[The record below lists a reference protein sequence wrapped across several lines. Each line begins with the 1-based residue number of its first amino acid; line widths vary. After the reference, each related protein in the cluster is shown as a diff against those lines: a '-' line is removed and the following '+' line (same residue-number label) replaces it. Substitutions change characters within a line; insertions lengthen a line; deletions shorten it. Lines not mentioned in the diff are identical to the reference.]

1 MIPAFAIHRPSTLE
15 EALSLLGEL
24 GDGARVYAGGTELLL
39 VLREGFLQA
48 DHLVDIKRIPDLT
61 GIRHESAGL
70 VRIGA
75 ATAHTDI
82 ERSDLIREHLP
93 ALAALESGIAN
104 VRVRNTG
111 TLGGNL
117 CFAEPHG
124 DPATLLLAA
133 EAEVVIAGS
142 QGPRTVAVEG
152 WVKGPFEVDLA
163 PGEILTGVLVPVP
176 SPRSGFAY
184 RRFRAL
190 ERPSAAVAVRVD
202 LGADG
207 SVAGGRVFA
216 GCVGPSPQRLTEAE
230 AALHELAVTDIER
243 AAALVGAAAAE
254 AVDVDADAY
263 GPADHKRQLIRVL
276 ARRAVIDAVTQAR
289 NGLVH

>member
-1 MIPAFAIHRPSTLE
+1 MIPALAIHRPSTLK

-24 GDGARVYAGGTELLL
+24 GDVARVYAGGTELLL

-48 DHLVDIKRIPDLT
+48 DHLVDIKRIPGLT
-61 GIRHESAGL
+61 DISLESTRF

-75 ATAHTDI
+75 ATVHTDI
-82 ERSDLIREHLP
+82 ERSELIRVHLP
-93 ALAALESGIAN
+93 ALAGLESGIAN

-124 DPATLLLAA
+124 DPATLLMAA
-133 EAEVVIAGS
+133 DAEVVIAGA
-142 QGPRTVAVEG
+142 QGTRTRALEG
-152 WVKGPFEVDLA
+152 WVHGPFEVDLA
-163 PGEILTGVLVPVP
+163 PGEVLTAILVPLP
-176 SPRSGFAY
+176 SPRSGLAY

-216 GCVGPSPQRLTEAE
+216 GCVGPSPQRLAEAE
-230 AALHELAVTDIER
+230 VALHEFDAADVDR
-243 AAALVGAAAAE
+243 AAALVGTAAAE
-254 AVDVDADAY
+254 ASDVDADTY
-263 GPADHKRQLIRVL
+263 GPADYKRQLVRVL

-289 NGLVH
+289 EGLVH